1 MSNKS
6 RKDVTCQRVFTLF
19 NDNDLDFGRS
29 DLATELVEAEMD
41 DDLQTDE
48 EIVEK
53 AKMGLNFDLRDAVAK
68 FCSETTKRGQQKLV
82 KNLL

>member
-1 MSNKS
+1 M
-6 RKDVTCQRVFTLF
+6 TCQRVFTLF
-19 NDNDLDFGRS
+19 NDNDLVFGRS
-29 DLATELVEAEMD
+29 DLATELVEADMY

-53 AKMGLNFDLRDAVAK
+53 AKMGLSFDLKDAVAK